1 MFPAFK
7 ANYTSLDSRRIRD
20 QCNLQRSFCYQLERL
35 YITVK
40 VKVLGC
46 METYDEASLADQEK
60 VVVVRMALSTTVPAD
75 SQHPQHK
82 HLQAQLFGRPV
93 KTISSLS

>member
-20 QCNLQRSFCYQLERL
+20 QCNLQRSFSYQLERL

-40 VKVLGC
+40 VKVIGC
-46 METYDEASLADQEK
+46 METYNEASLTDQEK
-60 VVVVRMALSTTVPAD
+60 VVVVRMACILIHNSACRFTA
-75 SQHPQHK
+75 SS
-82 HLQAQLFGRPV
+82 AQTCASAIV
-93 KTISSLS
+93 WKTC

>member
-20 QCNLQRSFCYQLERL
+20 QCNLQRSFSYQLERL

-40 VKVLGC
+40 VKVIGC
-46 METYDEASLADQEK
+46 METYNEASLTDQEK
-60 VVVVRMALSTTVPAD
+60 VVVVRMASTTVPAD

-82 HLQAQLFGRPV
+82 HVQAQLFGRPV